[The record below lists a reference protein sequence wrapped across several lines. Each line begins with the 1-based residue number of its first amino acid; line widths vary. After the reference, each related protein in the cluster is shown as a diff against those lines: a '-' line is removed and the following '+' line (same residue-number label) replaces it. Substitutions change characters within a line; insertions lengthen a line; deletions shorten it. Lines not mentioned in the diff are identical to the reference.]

1 MLSGCGRL
9 GFYGL
14 LKAFGQARLL
24 RYRRGTLTLNPKPG
38 LGVYEKKCSSEL
50 GGDSLLAC
58 PSPPPARCKT
68 R

>member
-38 LGVYEKKCSSEL
+38 LGVYEKNA
-50 GGDSLLAC
+50 LL
-58 PSPPPARCKT
+58 S
-68 R
+68 